1 MLPNALPAVRRS
13 KARAE
18 DPGRRRIMKIDLV
31 RLHLTQSALAGQ
43 YEIDGD
49 LVAAD
54 QLRAF
59 CWLRVCTQGD
69 HFLFRIARATAPSDS
84 AAWEVFYQLL
94 ERRKE
99 LIACRDEW
107 VGDVYG
113 GHKEASIE
121 EGYRN
126 IG

>member
-1 MLPNALPAVRRS
+1 
-13 KARAE
+13 
-18 DPGRRRIMKIDLV
+18 MKINLA

-59 CWLRVCTQGD
+59 CWLRICTLGD
-69 HFLFRIARATAPSDS
+69 AFLMRIARATTPSLD
-84 AAWEVFYQLL
+84 AAQQVFRQLL
-94 ERRKE
+94 IRRAE
-99 LIACRDEW
+99 LIESRDEW